1 ANQTE
6 TQQKILKLL
15 SNVVKLRPAL
25 ATTALQK
32 LDAQLQKWSAAR
44 HDTVAEAAYQSFAV
58 DLPPTAQ
65 RRTQL
70 ALAAMWFNQVLRE
83 HAHLMSNGFQ
93 VPRALDERIQKTLKQ
108 CYQLASDIGVDD
120 PLRASTALLRKRVV
134 DHFLGLEYEDVAA
147 AAIRVKADVANADLD
162 ESAELELAA
171 LQRRMAERQLAIQ
184 LKQHDGKKQIV
195 LTPAFNEAIAGLKQ
209 FITDHPTSER
219 VPIAANGVL
228 AIGQRFEQ
236 YEAWV
241 IAAGIYEDFERF
253 AAEIDSLKQAGQQE
267 STYPERAAAARATAL
282 HTRASL
288 ALAKWKSEKSDDT
301 PPPDQLS
308 DEFQAAQAAWH
319 KVIADASYGTL
330 LGLEL
335 PLQAPERLEFGRAI
349 CQLGKVLPDH
359 ARTVLAALDVINAS
373 RGKDKDAD
381 GDELIALAEFGIS
394 SRLGALNL
402 PGANMPQDEHFGD
415 LAKISGGLETASG
428 PAAATATT
436 AVAADQSGG
445 KPLAPVDAAELS
457 AEADGYGGFGG
468 GGYAYQRRFQQK
480 ADAQLI
486 AAVRSQL
493 DRQASQ
499 VAMLRD
505 NAIQFRITA
514 GRSGGQQA
522 QQKVPVP
529 TQPQHGAAAVLSD
542 AELQRQQQVLD
553 AVYTALQDIRKKYA
567 ETSTADQAGA
577 EIFVIVNHW
586 RGIAQWNRAAEL
598 ARKFLTDNPTDL
610 NLPKIRQEIARDWL
624 AWASLGVR
632 DPQLD
637 REELLTEI
645 SRRFDTAREEL
656 QAIIVGFPD
665 ETAVRHQAQWDIA
678 TSFLTQ
684 ARVITNS
691 SPTLARGQ
699 FVRAGMELL
708 RVAELFH
715 DHPKIGTIPDMLW
728 AISTELATRS
738 YHDEAI
744 TIWNELQIHYPT
756 HKIADQSALRI
767 AQTWQQLGQPLRAAE
782 AFLELNFA
790 RGGSDVKL
798 QDTIYQIAVNLK
810 NEARWIESLHVLQ
823 TFVDS
828 FPSHANAG
836 QSLTMIGQ
844 IHQANEV
851 WEDAIAAYRRVID
864 EFPTGTWTTEARWAI
879 AECTINLSLWQE
891 AAGAY
896 ADFQQSYPKDKRV
909 AEANRRI
916 EVLKTLDRYQ
926 DVIDEEGQRKAFDA
940 QFQVAVIV
948 RTDLANTVKAI
959 IEYHKVEKN
968 WPNSHLADDALFEI
982 GKIYLERGE
991 SELARIAL
999 LQSAE
1004 RYPKSPLADDAL
1016 LLVGTSYVSEADQL
1030 AAVDRGKSQAIARDI
1045 AQRQA
1050 YHVAQDNRRRQSL
1063 KNLDQITALKV
1074 QGKREEAAKKEA
1086 YFAGQAL
1093 QFDAANTLNVSNW
1106 AAQQEEVLSAAQM
1119 ADRQDKINAALRQA
1133 VGSFRR
1139 AATISKDM
1147 YIIEQVPGRKD
1158 VFRVAPQRSAVF
1170 HIERAIEGG
1179 LGDRVDTQMLLANIY
1194 LNARRY
1200 DRAYEMYTA
1209 LGEVV
1214 PEEDQ
1219 ALYAFYFAQ
1228 SALGVR
1234 KYDEYLQHLKE
1245 ALKLDSEAY
1254 GSALVD
1260 GYLQV
1265 ADRYNQA
1272 GQLDNYIEHLA
1283 LAVNESPQTTSLHL
1297 KLANAYEEAR
1307 QYEEA
1312 VQQWRLVLD
1321 LEPEHPQRTKLL
1333 NMIRKHG

>member
-1 ANQTE
+1 
-6 TQQKILKLL
+6 
-15 SNVVKLRPAL
+15 P
-25 ATTALQK
+25 
-32 LDAQLQKWSAAR
+32 
-44 HDTVAEAAYQSFAV
+44 
-58 DLPPTAQ
+58 
-65 RRTQL
+65 
-70 ALAAMWFNQVLRE
+70 
-83 HAHLMSNGFQ
+83 
-93 VPRALDERIQKTLKQ
+93 
-108 CYQLASDIGVDD
+108 
-120 PLRASTALLRKRVV
+120 
-134 DHFLGLEYEDVAA
+134 VAA
-147 AAIRVKADVANADLD
+147 
-162 ESAELELAA
+162 S
-171 LQRRMAERQLAIQ
+171 
-184 LKQHDGKKQIV
+184 
-195 LTPAFNEAIAGLKQ
+195 
-209 FITDHPTSER
+209 
-219 VPIAANGVL
+219 
-228 AIGQRFEQ
+228 
-236 YEAWV
+236 
-241 IAAGIYEDFERF
+241 
-253 AAEIDSLKQAGQQE
+253 
-267 STYPERAAAARATAL
+267 
-282 HTRASL
+282 
-288 ALAKWKSEKSDDT
+288 
-301 PPPDQLS
+301 
-308 DEFQAAQAAWH
+308 
-319 KVIADASYGTL
+319 
-330 LGLEL
+330 
-335 PLQAPERLEFGRAI
+335 
-349 CQLGKVLPDH
+349 
-359 ARTVLAALDVINAS
+359 
-373 RGKDKDAD
+373 
-381 GDELIALAEFGIS
+381 
-394 SRLGALNL
+394 
-402 PGANMPQDEHFGD
+402 
-415 LAKISGGLETASG
+415 
-428 PAAATATT
+428 
-436 AVAADQSGG
+436 
-445 KPLAPVDAAELS
+445 DAAELS

-468 GGYAYQRRFQQK
+468 GGFVYQRRFQQK

-486 AAVRSQL
+486 AAVRTQL

-505 NAIQFRITA
+505 NAIQFRMTA
-514 GRSGGQQA
+514 GTEGA

-529 TQPQHGAAAVLSD
+529 TQPPHGAAAVLSD

-553 AVYTALQDIRKKYA
+553 TVYTALQDIRRKYA

-586 RGIAQWNRAAEL
+586 RAIAQWDRAAEL
-598 ARKFLTDNPTDL
+598 ARKFLTDNPTNL

-624 AWASLGVR
+624 AWASLGIR

-637 REELLTEI
+637 REQLLTEI

-684 ARVITNS
+684 ARVVTNS

-756 HKIADQSALRI
+756 HKIADESALRI

-798 QDTIYQIAVNLK
+798 QDTIYKIAVDLK

-828 FPSHANAG
+828 FPAHANAG

-864 EFPTGTWTTEARWAI
+864 EFPTGAWTTEARWSI

-896 ADFQQSYPKDKRV
+896 AEFQQSYPKDKRV

-926 DVIDEEGQRKAFDA
+926 GVIDEEGQRKAFDA

-959 IEYHKVEKN
+959 IEYRKVEKN

-991 SELARIAL
+991 SGLARIAL

-1074 QGKREEAAKKEA
+1074 QGKREEAANKEA

-1133 VGSFRR
+1133 VSSFRR
-1139 AATISKDM
+1139 AASVTAADKADDALLQMAQIYDERLKDS
-1147 YIIEQVPGRKD
+1147 
-1158 VFRVAPQRSAVF
+1158 VAAMSTWEEIVKQYSGTAVAEDASWKMAQYF
-1170 HIERAIEGG
+1170 ENQQNHQRAIAAYQTFF
-1179 LGDRVDTQMLLANIY
+1179 RNY
-1194 LNARRY
+1194 RRSP
-1200 DRAYEMYTA
+1200 RAGQAQASIAENHEQ
-1209 LGEVV
+1209 LGEWVEAMDAYSNYV
-1214 PEEDQ
+1214 NNFPKGPLLKKAQDQ
-1219 ALYAFYFAQ
+1219 INWIKTY
-1228 SALGVR
+1228 
-1234 KYDEYLQHLKE
+1234 
-1245 ALKLDSEAY
+1245 
-1254 GSALVD
+1254 
-1260 GYLQV
+1260 
-1265 ADRYNQA
+1265 
-1272 GQLDNYIEHLA
+1272 
-1283 LAVNESPQTTSLHL
+1283 
-1297 KLANAYEEAR
+1297 
-1307 QYEEA
+1307 
-1312 VQQWRLVLD
+1312 RL
-1321 LEPEHPQRTKLL
+1321 
-1333 NMIRKHG
+1333 